1 MDKHAVADV
10 LHFGSHRSNFMQNVI
25 ETIEFFRVESNQND
39 AVEQFDFN
47 KIILFCLLFFQ
58 EREDIKASCLFYLMC
73 DQNELITNRNG
84 QVKTI
89 IAMLTIIS
97 CMIPAEIIKTV
108 SALELSIPV
117 SRETF
122 TCLITF
128 LDSLHQDCCANS
140 ILTRKIS

>member
-1 MDKHAVADV
+1 
-10 LHFGSHRSNFMQNVI
+10 MQNVI
-25 ETIEFFRVESNQND
+25 ETIEFFRVDSSSND
-39 AVEQFDFN
+39 AVEQYDFN

-73 DQNELITNRNG
+73 DQNDLITNRNG

-108 SALELSIPV
+108 SKATSP
-117 SRETF
+117 F
-122 TCLITF
+122 TF
-128 LDSLHQDCCANS
+128 LYPLRQRLVDLCRL
-140 ILTRKIS
+140 LTFPDTS

>member
-1 MDKHAVADV
+1 
-10 LHFGSHRSNFMQNVI
+10 MQNVI

-39 AVEQFDFN
+39 AVEQYDFN

-108 SALELSIPV
+108 SRSELSSRNYSISIPV
-117 SRETF
+117 TWVTF
-122 TCLITF
+122 TSLITYF
-128 LDSLHQDCCANS
+128 NSVQKDCYAFS
-140 ILTRKIS
+140 ILTWKIS

>member
-1 MDKHAVADV
+1 
-10 LHFGSHRSNFMQNVI
+10 MQNVV

-39 AVEQFDFN
+39 AVEQYDFN

-108 SALELSIPV
+108 SRSELSSKNYSISIPV
-117 SRETF
+117 TLVTTSS
-122 TCLITF
+122 LITYHY
-128 LDSLHQDCCANS
+128 SL
-140 ILTRKIS
+140 L